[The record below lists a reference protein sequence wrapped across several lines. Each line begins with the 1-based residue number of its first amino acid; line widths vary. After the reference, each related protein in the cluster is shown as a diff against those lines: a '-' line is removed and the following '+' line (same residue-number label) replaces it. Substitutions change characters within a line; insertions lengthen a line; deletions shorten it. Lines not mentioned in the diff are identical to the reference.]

1 MGDRYGL
8 EIRVTKE
15 PPSLSYA
22 RLNVRT
28 ASHIQIFIL
37 DPRIPFLR
45 NPARTPDPGYG
56 NDDVAPVT
64 LSYL

>member
-8 EIRVTKE
+8 EIRVTN
-15 PPSLSYA
+15 
-22 RLNVRT
+22 NVRT
-28 ASHIQIFIL
+28 ANYIQIFIL

-56 NDDVAPVT
+56 NDVVAPV
-64 LSYL
+64 